1 MSVFNSWAPADV
13 FGENSISNNN
23 SNNRQSSNKINQ
35 RLSKDLS
42 TSLSIKAFDNWSP
55 EAIFGGSMN
64 L

>member
-42 TSLSIKAFDNWSP
+42 TSPSIKAFDNWSP
-55 EAIFGGSMN
+55 EAIFGGSII